1 MKTNVG
7 LVASDGEPRC
17 GLEAGWPQVGS
28 EGPARGCVS
37 KLAPS
42 CVMPVPGFSACLHHS
57 VPPVPVLGKNWVQ
70 SHTLNAD
77 EQPPKPDVSSGT

>member
-1 MKTNVG
+1 MESHAVVWRQAGRRWVPRG
-7 LVASDGEPRC
+7 LH
-17 GLEAGWPQVGS
+17 
-28 EGPARGCVS
+28 RGVS
-37 KLAPS
+37 LKLAPS
-42 CVMPVPGFSACLHHS
+42 CVMPVPRGFSACLHHS